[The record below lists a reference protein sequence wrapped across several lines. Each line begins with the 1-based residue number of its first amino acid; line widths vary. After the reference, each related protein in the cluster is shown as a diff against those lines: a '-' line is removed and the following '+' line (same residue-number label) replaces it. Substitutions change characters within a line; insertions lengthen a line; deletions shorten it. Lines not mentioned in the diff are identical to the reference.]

1 MDVKKAQCKGWM
13 LVEIIATIG
22 IISIIM
28 AGLAITAGSMRRF
41 NSYHMVRQRCIAA
54 GQAQLESIATTS
66 QKIDAERWARLWP
79 GVSAAVEETRG
90 AGDWAGLEL
99 ITVTTRGES
108 MGKEVV
114 VKLSR
119 YITAGKE
126 K

>member
-1 MDVKKAQCKGWM
+1 MDVKKRQNKGWM
-13 LVEIIATIG
+13 LVEIIVTIG
-22 IISIIM
+22 ILSTIM
-28 AGLAITAGSMRRF
+28 AGLAITAGSMKRF
-41 NSYHMVRQRCIAA
+41 NSYHLVRQRCIAA
-54 GQAQLESIATTS
+54 GQAQLESIATTN

-79 GVSAAVEETRG
+79 VVSAAVEETQG
-90 AGDWAGLEL
+90 AGEWAGLEL